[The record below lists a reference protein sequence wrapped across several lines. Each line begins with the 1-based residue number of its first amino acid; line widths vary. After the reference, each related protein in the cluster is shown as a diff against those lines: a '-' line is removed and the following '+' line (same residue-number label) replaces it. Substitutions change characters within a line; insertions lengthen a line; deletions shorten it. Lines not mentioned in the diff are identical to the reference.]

1 MARAIYIMC
10 DGQYRKIG
18 IAVKPS
24 ARRGQIELSIGK
36 PVKLLTAIWFENS
49 EAVAKME
56 RHAHILAGQC
66 VRGREWF
73 DITDR
78 QAYDILEKVIE
89 ESGEVE
95 IETPHETSVTES
107 AARAHRKYMA
117 SLLDKGY
124 QVVAFR
130 LSRKD
135 RDRLDLLA
143 KSYGSRKKVIEALLS
158 PD

>member
-1 MARAIYIMC
+1 
-10 DGQYRKIG
+10 
-18 IAVKPS
+18 
-24 ARRGQIELSIGK
+24 
-36 PVKLLTAIWFENS
+36 
-49 EAVAKME
+49 ME
-56 RHAHILAGQC
+56 RHAHALAGQC

-95 IETPHETSVTES
+95 IDTPNETSVTEA

-124 QVVAFR
+124 QVVSFR

-143 KSYGSRKKVIEALLS
+143 KSYGSRQKVIEALLS
-158 PD
+158 AD